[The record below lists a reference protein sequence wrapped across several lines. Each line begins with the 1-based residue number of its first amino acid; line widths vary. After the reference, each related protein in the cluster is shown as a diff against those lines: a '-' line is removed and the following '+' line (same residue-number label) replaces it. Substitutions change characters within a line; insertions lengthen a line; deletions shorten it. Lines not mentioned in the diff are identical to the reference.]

1 MTEVKSYLKQRVYE
15 QMSLTEEQCSL
26 ILKSTYCPKGS
37 MHQIFTSDKDDNID
51 ILVYNIRRQIIEY
64 EPDKEDLTKTQ
75 LSNGYDV
82 ENMLR
87 QYKVKRYNPEWLKS
101 HPGYPKYKFPGGSTK
116 KGTYPFLPPKIIE
129 KYESAINGD
138 MEKGHIDTLVLT
150 EGYFKAMCASVH
162 GIDIIGLGSVTLFA
176 DSKTKRLYEDIVTI
190 INTCKPNNIVILYD
204 GDCTDIS
211 KNDIEVLKKGKV
223 VELSKRPQGFLN
235 VLKKLR
241 DLLLDFKN
249 SKGELCELF
258 FLYVAKMREINP
270 PKGLD
275 DLYCDEEYKSRADEI
290 TKDLNS
296 PGTPSVFFERLNL
309 RTKANQ
315 MAKTFHLNTPEEFY
329 THWNEIIGLSEF
341 GYRGGRYK
349 YSSEQKML
357 MPTLSE
363 SLKDYICVNNSFYK
377 RLKIPSVYNEEGT
390 YDIIQ
395 KDKGIINGLH
405 GKDSTQQI
413 INSKYYE
420 DFANIPSHT
429 DYQQEIIIDGKKFYN
444 LYKELNYTPS
454 EGDWSHIRS
463 CLVHLFGDNTNDYKM
478 ALDYI
483 QLMYINPTQ
492 KLPVLALVSEE
503 HGTGKTAFLNLISHI
518 FEDNAILGD
527 NELLLSQFNS
537 NLAGK
542 IAVGIDET
550 ELEGN
555 GEVAT
560 KIKRLVTSEY
570 LLMEMKGK
578 DKVKVANFMKLI
590 MTSNHPEKFVYPD
603 KDENRYW
610 IVKVKSLSD
619 EEKKINVNSYFA
631 EETPHFVWYL
641 LHREMF
647 VKEYEDRLWFA
658 PIRYFNENWQRM
670 IERNMPKTEKI
681 IRNYLKELFLDTR
694 RIMLKLDI
702 RYFKENIEDFRNK
715 DESNIRD
722 IIEYNL
728 KTEKQNKS
736 ERVKMPFYSRELGND
751 GEICWS
757 SAGRQCRP
765 YIFYASNYLT
775 NEEMNNQKEMK
786 DIEKEKQDKDTQMQ
800 IEMNQQEQ
808 DDKIIDNNNN
818 APF

>member
-1 MTEVKSYLKQRVYE
+1 METQSKSYLQKRVYE
-15 QMSLTEEQCSL
+15 QMGLKPEQCKL
-26 ILKSTYCPKGS
+26 KLKSSFNPKGVE
-37 MHQIFTSDKDDNID
+37 MPIFTSDDKDNIE
-51 ILVYNIRRQIIEY
+51 ILVYNIRREIIEY
-64 EPDKEDLTKTQ
+64 EPDIEDLNGTQ
-75 LSNGYDV
+75 KSTGFDM
-82 ENMLR
+82 ENMLKT
-87 QYKVKRYNPEWLKS
+87 YKVVRLNPNYLKE
-101 HPGYPKYKFPGGSTK
+101 HPDMPKYKFPGGKTK
-116 KGTYPFLPPKIIE
+116 KGTYPFIPPSLLE
-129 KYESAINGD
+129 KYEAAATGD
-138 MEKGHIDTLVLT
+138 MQKGRIDTLILT
-150 EGYFKAMCASVH
+150 EGYFKAMCASTR

-176 DSKTKRLYEDIVTI
+176 DQKTKRLYEDITTI

-211 KNDIEVLKKGKV
+211 KENLAYVQKGIAKD
-223 VELSKRPQGFLN
+223 LSSRPASFLN
-235 VLKKLR
+235 VLRKLR
-241 DLLLDFKN
+241 DMLLDFKN
-249 SKGELCELF
+249 EKGELCELF
-258 FLYVAKMREINP
+258 FMYIAKVREENC

-275 DLYCDEEYKSRADEI
+275 DLLCDEEYSKRVEEI
-290 TKDLNS
+290 VRDINT
-296 PGTPSVFFERLNL
+296 PGTPSAYFERLNL

-315 MAKTFHLNTPEEFY
+315 LSKTFYLNTPEDFY
-329 THWNEIIGLSEF
+329 SHWHEQIQNFEF
-341 GYRGGRYK
+341 GFKGGIFQYNP
-349 YSSEQKML
+349 EQKVL
-357 MPTLSE
+357 VPKLSQ

-377 RLKIPSVYNEEGT
+377 RIKIPSVYNEEGT

-420 DFANIPSHT
+420 DFTNVPSHT
-429 DYQQEIIIDGKKFYN
+429 EYQQEICLGKSKFYN

-454 EGDWSHIRS
+454 EGDWSHIKAT
-463 CLVHLFGDNTNDYKM
+463 LEHLFGSDTNDYKM

-483 QLMYINPTQ
+483 QLMYIRPTQ

-518 FEDNAILGD
+518 FEDNAIIGD
-527 NELLLSQFNS
+527 NELLLSNFNS

-610 IVKVKSLSD
+610 IVKVKSLT
-619 EEKKINVNSYFA
+619 EEQKKINMNTFFA

-658 PIRYFNENWQRM
+658 PSRYFNENWQRM
-670 IERNMPKTEKI
+670 IDRNMPKPERTL
-681 IRNYLKELFLDTR
+681 RNYLHDLFLDCGR
-694 RIMLKLDI
+694 NKLELDI
-702 RYFKENIEDFRNK
+702 RYFKAEIDDFRNR
-715 DESNIRD
+715 DEGYLRD
-722 IIEYNL
+722 LIEYNL
-728 KTEKQNKS
+728 KAEKEKTS
-736 ERVKMPFYSRELGND
+736 KKVKMPYYRHDIEAEGELT
-751 GEICWS
+751 WPT
-757 SAGRQCRP
+757 AGRQCRP
-765 YIFYASNYLT
+765 YIFYASDFLT
-775 NEEMNNQKEMK
+775 QEELNHKKENNEQ
-786 DIEKEKQDKDTQMQ
+786 DTQTT
-800 IEMNQQEQ
+800 IQ
-808 DDKIIDNNNN
+808 DPENENMGNNYEENN
-818 APF
+818 ERPF